1 MRLRAA
7 RQILLTSLIAVLIV
21 ACSRGEK
28 KIEKCHK
35 PQEYQEARPGP
46 RVRTPAGM
54 EDLPEDER
62 LRLPYG
68 KTRNQPLPKG
78 EPCLAEPP
86 KF

>member
-1 MRLRAA
+1 MSGRFASRLVMLVG
-7 RQILLTSLIAVLIV
+7 ITVLAV

-35 PQEYQEARPGP
+35 PQEFQQARPGP
-46 RVRTPAGM
+46 RVRVPEEM
-54 EDLPEDER
+54 ESLSADDR

-68 KTRNQPLPKG
+68 ETQTTPVPKG

>member
-1 MRLRAA
+1 MKLRLINKMLILVAA
-7 RQILLTSLIAVLIV
+7 LLVVA

-35 PQEYQEARPGP
+35 PQEYQKAKPGP
-46 RVRTPAGM
+46 RVRAPEGM
-54 EDLPEDER
+54 EELPSDER

-68 KTRNQPLPKG
+68 DTQSRPIPKG